1 MMGFSHRRTISPA
14 EDSGT
19 ILPKL
24 MAQEIVDFS
33 CGQCSVNAVSIAG
46 NPDIFEK
53 AINDAFINDVL
64 APEETWTLTALTDS
78 TFSVTGSV
86 SGVIDGIQDQNTVTE
101 CTTGILYTNGLI
113 QFTIP
118 NRDYVVG
125 DSMTLMVSHGVRRLN
140 ISAYFGAGSG
150 VLSGL
155 NYFQT
160 IAENFTLVALNATT
174 FTVTGSVSGSMPN
187 LTVGQRYN
195 SGFNPSITQ
204 LSITIQD
211 GLEDFVAGDQFLLAG
226 SYSVLP
232 QDDRWQVLSGMGGTP
247 SYNDTSN
254 SSDFKVM
261 LRGPGMIGI
270 GPVFAG
276 FQTRSNYQFNLS
288 TFSGT
293 DYVSG
298 ALQNIITTYTPMPE
312 DASFDAFMRVTRRNI
327 VAGFNVSESY
337 SDQLYVGL
345 LKSFLAPGAHPY
357 PVYLAGTYP
366 SFSSIY
372 PYQPG
377 NPSYGSS
384 GLSSSTGKYMRNPG
398 LNSTSFV
405 SYSDRNFYPAGP
417 SRTFEPID
425 VPEVNYIGIGDG
437 ILEEARREHFDI
449 PRELIT
455 VTALSASTFSVSGA
469 NQGSMASGVVGTEY
483 RDGGYLFTVQSGG
496 TDFQA
501 GDQFTVSVFAQELLI
516 PLSLNQYGEL
526 EGCYMASEGTRPG
539 DIIIVDGVD
548 YIVSSDLSTTR
559 TYQVYENRF
568 AIRMD

>member
-1 MMGFSHRRTISPA
+1 MMGFSHRRTLSPSQ
-14 EDSGT
+14 DSGA
-19 ILPKL
+19 ILPKA

-33 CGQCSVNAVSIAG
+33 CGQCSVNTVSIAN
-46 NPDIFEK
+46 NPVVFDE
-53 AINDAFINDVL
+53 AINDAFINNIL

-86 SGVIDGIQDQNTVTE
+86 SGVIDGIQSQNAVTE
-101 CTTGILYTNGLI
+101 CATGLLYTNGLI

-118 NRDYVVG
+118 DRDYVAG
-125 DSMTLMVSHGVRRLN
+125 DSMTLMVSHGVRRLT

-150 VLSGL
+150 ILSGL
-155 NYFQT
+155 NYFKT
-160 IAENFTLVALNATT
+160 TDENFTVVALNATT

-204 LSITIQD
+204 LSIIIQD

-247 SYNDTSN
+247 SYNNTSN

-261 LRGPGMIGI
+261 LRGQGMIGV
-270 GPVFAG
+270 GPVFVG
-276 FQTRSNYQFNLS
+276 FQTNSIYNFNLGTS
-288 TFSGT
+288 NGT
-293 DYVSG
+293 DYVAG
-298 ALQNIITTYTPMPE
+298 ALQNLVTAYTPMPE
-312 DASFDAFMRVTRRNI
+312 DASFNAFMRVTRRNI
-327 VAGFNVSESY
+327 VAGFNVGQSY

-357 PVYLAGTYP
+357 PVYQAGTY
-366 SFSSIY
+366 SNFNSVY
-372 PYQPG
+372 PY
-377 NPSYGSS
+377 NPSPSDGSS
-384 GLSSSTGKYMRNPG
+384 GLSHGHGKYMRNPG
-398 LNSTSFV
+398 LDTVVFGRYGYEAMYPSGYQRSFV
-405 SYSDRNFYPAGP
+405 
-417 SRTFEPID
+417 PID
-425 VPEVNYIGIGDG
+425 VSEVNYIGIGDG

-449 PRELIT
+449 PRDLIT

-469 NQGSMASGVVGTEY
+469 NQGPMASGVVGTEY
-483 RDGGYLFTVQSGG
+483 RNGGYLFTVQSGS

-501 GDQFTVSVFAQELLI
+501 GDQFTVSVLPQELLI

-526 EGCYMASEGTRPG
+526 EGCYMASEGTQPG
-539 DIIIVDGVD
+539 DIIIIDGVD
-548 YIVSSDLSTTR
+548 YLVSGDLATTR
-559 TYQVYENRF
+559 NTKSHENRF